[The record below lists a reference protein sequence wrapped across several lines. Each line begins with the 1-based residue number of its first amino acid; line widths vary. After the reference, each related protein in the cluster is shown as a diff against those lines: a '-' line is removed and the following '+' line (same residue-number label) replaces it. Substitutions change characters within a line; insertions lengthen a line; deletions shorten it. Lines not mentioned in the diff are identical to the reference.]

1 MGNEAGWQK
10 GPNGLDLINTHCPN
24 PRTSNANPSLQVCY
38 PEALCWKITDIW
50 QFHPLTDVDTSCNL
64 LPLLKA
70 AMCVWGK
77 EASDRQIGE
86 PRSSQCSHDPL
97 KALMG
102 CNKTSRMRWQR
113 TCHYYSGFFW
123 DVEKGKFHSVIEKGQ
138 WGRAG
143 LFEWER
149 RAIANLKASLD
160 GNIKHFWCL

>member
-1 MGNEAGWQK
+1 MSIPVSKSAIQRLCAGRVQ
-10 GPNGLDLINTHCPN
+10 T
-24 PRTSNANPSLQVCY
+24 
-38 PEALCWKITDIW
+38 IW

-77 EASDRQIGE
+77 EASERQIGE

-102 CNKTSRMRWQR
+102 HNKTSRMRWQR

-123 DVEKGKFHSVIEKGQ
+123 DVEKVKFHSVTEKGQ

-143 LFEWER
+143 ISECER
-149 RAIANLKASLD
+149 RAIANLKAEIFSWEYKTLLMLVMYSLD
-160 GNIKHFWCL
+160 IFMFF